1 VSKKSWIFAIVVSAI
16 VVIGFVVVSFW
27 QTHHE
32 LSQTQSALSAARD
45 LSDQNQA
52 QLALLRNQHAQ
63 DQSLIESLQQEK
75 EASTQAQKKLED
87 QMRDELQSK
96 DITISELQG
105 KLTVNIL
112 DHILFD
118 SGEAVLKPEGQK
130 ILQQIANVLKQYP
143 SRQIHVI
150 GHTDNVPIKATARSR
165 FPSNWELSTA
175 RANAAVRFLCETAGV
190 DPRRLGAVGYGEF
203 HPIADNATQ
212 EGRAQNRRI
221 ALVILS
227 EELVGSDT
235 AAKAATNRAAVMA
248 PNPHTNSVAT
258 IHQTVALPP
267 NTNGVSQPISLPAD
281 TNTVS
286 TNGL

>member
-1 VSKKSWIFAIVVSAI
+1 VNKKSLIFAIVASAI
-16 VVIGFVVVSFW
+16 VVIGFVVLSFW
-27 QTHHE
+27 QIRHE
-32 LSQTQSALSAARD
+32 LSQTQSALSDARD
-45 LSDQNQA
+45 LADQNQA
-52 QLALLRNQHAQ
+52 QLALLKNQRAQ
-63 DQSLIESLQQEK
+63 DQTLIESLQQEK

-112 DHILFD
+112 DRILFD
-118 SGEAVLKPEGQK
+118 SGEAVLKPEGQN

-143 SRQIHVI
+143 NRQIHVI
-150 GHTDNVPIKATARSR
+150 GHTDNVPIKTTARSR
-165 FPSNWELSTA
+165 FSSNWELSTA

-221 ALVILS
+221 ALVVLS

-235 AAKAATNRAAVMA
+235 TANAATNRAPVMA
-248 PNPHTNSVAT
+248 PTPHTNSVAAT
-258 IHQTVALPP
+258 HQPVALLP
-267 NTNGVSQPISLPAD
+267 NTNGVSQSISLPAD

-286 TNGL
+286 TNDI